1 MVASNLASCLLQYC
15 IHETLPDD
23 VDLILLEMDINHDD
37 PTSESLR
44 STEAMYRTILSLPN
58 QPAVI
63 YMSVFALV
71 L

>member
-1 MVASNLASCLLQYC
+1 MQYC

-37 PTSESLR
+37 PTPESLR
-44 STEAMYRTILSLPN
+44 STEAMYRTIMSLPN